1 MNTIISD
8 CCNAFTINKG
18 NLIICTNCNNKV
30 GEVED
35 EDVTVGITY
44 NDNPEI
50 IRTLNMSSSFIQT
63 AKRLAKDDTCMLV
76 DNKICKKC
84 KSKCRFLRDNS
95 GQPVY
100 VCSQCREI
108 LDG

>member
-1 MNTIISD
+1 MDTIVSK

-18 NLIICTNCNNKV
+18 NLLICTNCNEII
-30 GEVED
+30 GEIND

-44 NDNPEI
+44 NSNPEI
-50 IRTLNMSSSFIQT
+50 IRTLNVSSSFIQT
-63 AKRLAKDDTCMLV
+63 AKRLAKDETCMLV

-84 KSKCRFLRDNS
+84 KSKCRFLRDNA

-108 LDG
+108 LEE